1 MPKKSKK
8 TGGEKTTDIY
18 RLLSEASE
26 KKRQKERTELLQAV
40 GVEDKFEKGDITIDM
55 KTCKGVECK
64 FCIDVCPTNAL
75 YWKTGEVC
83 IIKELCIYCTSCVL
97 NCMVDNCI
105 EVRRKRQNGETEVF
119 CKPQDVSLL
128 LNRINARNRVR
139 IIKDLF
145 PDDEA
150 YLKRYGKHA
159 RARLKKEEEKEQS
172 S

>member
-1 MPKKSKK
+1 
-8 TGGEKTTDIY
+8 
-18 RLLSEASE
+18 
-26 KKRQKERTELLQAV
+26 
-40 GVEDKFEKGDITIDM
+40 
-55 KTCKGVECK
+55 
-64 FCIDVCPTNAL
+64 
-75 YWKTGEVC
+75 
-83 IIKELCIYCTSCVL
+83 
-97 NCMVDNCI
+97 MVDNCI